1 VSDSFMVAA
10 RIPMTRDGFDRWLD
24 VEIPAAADAI
34 ENPGAMYTG
43 WFWDGKSPENDWNL
57 DRDGRTP
64 RSLFAEP
71 IVKGHGAVVLRH
83 RDDALE
89 AYLFH
94 WGFDRWSVH
103 MALLALAAA
112 GRHATGD
119 AEALFWA
126 ETSGSLCPPDWNGRL
141 ACLAVGRTT
150 ARFRAR
156 HDLTEVIEA
165 LRPAESAFFA
175 LMQRLHG
182 EEQEGAYPS
191 ARDPEFVDPAVL
203 DGR

>member
-1 VSDSFMVAA
+1 MSDSFMVAA
-10 RIPMTRDGFDRWLD
+10 RIPMTRDGFDHWLD

-34 ENPGAMYTG
+34 DDPGAMYTG
-43 WFWDGKSPENDWNL
+43 WFWDGKSPEDDWDL

-64 RSLFAEP
+64 RSLFAEQ

-94 WGFDRWSVH
+94 FGFDRWSVH

-112 GRHATGD
+112 GRNATGD

-126 ETSGSLCPPDWNGRL
+126 ETSGSLCPPEWDGRL
-141 ACLAVGRTT
+141 ACLAIGRTT
-150 ARFRAR
+150 ARFRPR

-175 LMQRLHG
+175 LIGRLHA
-182 EEQEGAYPS
+182 EEQGDGSYPS
-191 ARDPEFVDPAVL
+191 ARNPEFVDPAVL
-203 DGR
+203 A